1 MKRIL
6 LTTTIILSYTLGF
19 AQCVNNSLN
28 LGNDTTLCVGDSLTI
43 QAPGSYLSY
52 SWNTGSVNSSI
63 TVGTTGPYICT
74 VQEFDTT
81 NLVVNGDFSAGN
93 TGFSSNYIYGTGGTW
108 GLLSNPGQYAI
119 STNANLTHNNFVNC
133 TDHTTGTGNY
143 MIMNGSSV
151 PNTNVWCQTV
161 TVSPSTAYVF
171 SAWFTSVVSSNPAS
185 LNFTINGNTI
195 GSVFNLS
202 ATTCNWQNYFQVWTS
217 GPTQTTATICITNQN
232 IAGGGN
238 DFAIDDIWFSKIC
251 QSVDTLVATFDPYPN
266 VNLGNDTVICP
277 GNSLVLDATDDPGY
291 NYVWND
297 GTNSA
302 INTVTTTDS
311 NLVVS
316 VSNGNCTSEDT
327 IIVTVSAQPVV
338 DLGDDSILCPG
349 DTLPLDAFWPGATYL
364 WQDNSTLSTFN
375 ATQTGQHWVQVTDN
389 CGTSTDTI
397 DVNYVVFPL
406 ASLGNDTTLCDGQT
420 LILDATHAN
429 ASYIWN
435 DNSTNPTLDVTQ
447 TGQYRVSVT
456 VDNCLDADTIQV
468 TFDPMPVV
476 NLGNDTA
483 LCQGQSFVLH
493 ANNPNATYL
502 WYDNSTNPIHFV
514 AFAGTYWV
522 QVSIN
527 DCHASDTINVSVL
540 PTPTV
545 DLGRDTAIC
554 EGDQFEVNIAQQG
567 GSYLWHDG
575 STDSVFTITQQGQY
589 WAEIT
594 NNCGTASDTL
604 NVNEKPKPVVDLGN
618 DTTLCDG
625 ETYVLDVT
633 TPSAIYQW
641 QDNSNSPTY
650 NVTQTGKYVVSVT
663 LVGCSAEDSV
673 NINFDASPKV
683 NLGSDTTI
691 CFNKTIVLDATNNNA
706 TYLWN
711 DGSTLPT
718 LTVVNTGLQSV
729 MVTIGNCNAT
739 DSIWIDHEV
748 CGVFVEM
755 PNIITPNG
763 DGYNDVFIPISFL
776 GIKEVTTIIY
786 NRWGNEVFITKDP
799 QVKWDGKDKRN
810 EIVPSGVYY
819 WTMQIEGLDGEKVTK
834 NGHVTVTE

>member
-1 MKRIL
+1 MKRTL
-6 LTTTIILSYTLGF
+6 LIITTILSYTLGF

-28 LGNDTTLCVGDSLTI
+28 LGNDTTLCIGDSLTI
-43 QAPGSYLSY
+43 QAPGNYLSY
-52 SWNTGSVNSSI
+52 LWNTGSINSSI

-81 NLVVNGDFSAGN
+81 NLVVNGDFSLGN
-93 TGFSSNYIYGTGGTW
+93 TGFTSNYIYGTGGSW

-161 TVSPSTAYVF
+161 TVSPSTVYVF

-202 ATTCNWQNYFQVWTS
+202 TTTCNWQNYFQVWTS

-291 NYVWND
+291 TYVWND
-297 GTNSA
+297 GTNTA
-302 INTVTTTDS
+302 INTVNATDS

-316 VSNGNCTSEDT
+316 VSNGNCISEDT

-349 DTLPLDAFWPGATYL
+349 DTLPLNAFWPGATYL
-364 WQDNSTLSTFN
+364 WQDNSTQSMFN

-397 DVNYVVFPL
+397 NVNYVVFPL
-406 ASLGNDTTLCDGQT
+406 ASLVNDTTLCDGQT
-420 LILDATHAN
+420 LTLDATHTN
-429 ASYIWN
+429 ASYVWN
-435 DNSTNPTLDVTQ
+435 DNSNNPTLDVTQ

-456 VDNCLDADTIQV
+456 VNNCLDADTIQV

-476 NLGNDTA
+476 NLGNDTS
-483 LCQGQSFVLH
+483 LCQGQSYVLH

-522 QVSIN
+522 KVSIN

-554 EGDQFEVNIAQQG
+554 EGAQFELNIAQMG
-567 GSYLWHDG
+567 GTYLWQDN
-575 STDSVFTITQQGQY
+575 STDSVFTVSQQGQY
-589 WAEIT
+589 WAQVT

-625 ETYVLDVT
+625 NTYVLDVT

-650 NVTQTGKYVVSVT
+650 NVTQTGKYLVSVT
-663 LVGCSAEDSV
+663 LSGCSAEDSV
-673 NINFDASPKV
+673 QVNFDASPKV

-691 CFNKTIVLDATNNNA
+691 CFNSTVVLDASNNNA
-706 TYLWN
+706 TYIWN
-711 DGSTLPT
+711 DGSTQPT
-718 LTVVNTGLQSV
+718 LTVVNTGLQWV
-729 MVTIGNCNAT
+729 IATIGNCDAS
-739 DSIWIDHEV
+739 DSIWIDHQV
-748 CGVFVEM
+748 CGIFVEM

-763 DGYNDVFIPISFL
+763 DGYNDDFIPISFL
-776 GIKEVTTIIY
+776 GVREVTLIVY
-786 NRWGNEVFITKDP
+786 NRWGSEIYTSKGS
-799 QVKWDGKDKRN
+799 QVKWNGKDKN
-810 EIVPSGVYY
+810 EEIVPSGVYY
-819 WTMQIEGLDGEKVTK
+819 WTMQIEGLDGEKASK
-834 NGHVTVTE
+834 SGHVTVTE